1 MPDHTLHAIDGTAPN
16 VLGGGFTWGNTG
28 SFTYDEANTQIETL
42 VFTDSDAQLT
52 ITDTSLEL
60 LKSLNGI
67 IHNSNARVGG
77 SWTVTGSDGTS
88 FKVWRMLAPSQVE
101 GYLLFTQD
109 LTDGVTYSLSNFS
122 LGDPMPYAQ
131 IAQQTTP
138 CFCAGTWIDTPAGA
152 RRVETLCVG
161 DLVRTRH
168 HGPQT
173 IRWIGR
179 RSVKLAPYFPKDK
192 LRPIE
197 ISIGALGQGL
207 PREPLRLSRQHRVLV
222 SSPINQRMF
231 GTQDSLIAAVKLT
244 DLPGIHIDTDCTEV
258 TYIHLLFDQH
268 EVIFAN
274 GAPCESLH
282 TGPEAIKS
290 ISPAA
295 RAELFAIFPE
305 LMTAPN
311 QRRLAALCPENR
323 QQRQLI
329 ARHKKN
335 NKPLLCP

>member
-1 MPDHTLHAIDGTAPN
+1 
-16 VLGGGFTWGNTG
+16 
-28 SFTYDEANTQIETL
+28 
-42 VFTDSDAQLT
+42 
-52 ITDTSLEL
+52 
-60 LKSLNGI
+60 
-67 IHNSNARVGG
+67 
-77 SWTVTGSDGTS
+77 
-88 FKVWRMLAPSQVE
+88 MLAPSQVE

-138 CFCAGTWIDTPAGA
+138 CFTAGTWIDTPAGA

-179 RSVKLAPYFPKDK
+179 RSVKLAPYFPKD
-192 LRPIE
+192 RFSPIE

-282 TGPEAIKS
+282 TGPEALKS
-290 ISPAA
+290 ISSAA

-305 LMTAPN
+305 LMTAPS
-311 QRRLAALCPENR
+311 QHRLAALCPENR

-335 NKPLLCP
+335 KKPLLWL